1 MTTSVIRGGGLVGAV
16 CLVVVVALLCAGC
29 PTKVTPVTPT
39 PPSGIPQGEPIK
51 IGAIL
56 SVTGAA
62 GAPLG
67 TPEKNTAQ
75 MVVDLINQNGGLKGR
90 PVTLIVED
98 DQSDSTLAATAAKK
112 LIESDK
118 VCAVIGPSLSGTTL
132 AIVDTFEKAQIPLI
146 SCAAS
151 VKITQPVK
159 KWVFSTAQPD
169 VIAVAKL
176 FAFMKTKNLKKI
188 GVIYDSNPFGKSGL
202 EALTKQA
209 AGAGMTIVGSES
221 FESKDTDMTTQL
233 TKIKGASPD
242 AIVCWGTNPGPAIVA
257 KNVKTLKLTM
267 PLFMSHGV
275 SNQKFIELAGPAAD
289 GVIFPSGRIL
299 VASLL
304 PETDKQKPVL
314 GEFAKAYTDK
324 YKLPPDHFGGHAW
337 DAMRL
342 LQKVIQENGAEPA
355 KIREGLEGVKN
366 FIGISGVFSLSP
378 TDHNGLTQDAF
389 VMVTVKQGK
398 WALAE

>member
-1 MTTSVIRGGGLVGAV
+1 MFTSASRGGVLVLGLLIVAV
-16 CLVVVVALLCAGC
+16 LLAGC
-29 PTKVTPVTPT
+29 PAKITPVTPT
-39 PPSGIPQGEPIK
+39 PPGGGTPTGLPIK
-51 IGAIL
+51 IGAIF

-75 MVVDLINQNGGLKGR
+75 MVVDLINAQGGIKGR
-90 PVTLIVED
+90 PIELIVED
-98 DQSDSTLAATAAKK
+98 DQSDNTIAATAAKK
-112 LIESDK
+112 LIETDK
-118 VCAVIGPSLSGTTL
+118 VVAVIGPSLSPTTL
-132 AIVDTFEKAQIPLI
+132 AIAETFEKAQIPLV

-176 FAFMKTKNLKKI
+176 YGYMKTKNLHKL
-188 GVIYDSNPFGKSGL
+188 GVIYDSSAYGKSGL
-202 EALTKQA
+202 DALQKQA
-209 AGAGMTIVGSES
+209 AGAGMQVVASES
-221 FESKDTDMTTQL
+221 YESKDTDMTTQL
-233 TKIKGASPD
+233 TKIKGAGPE
-242 AIVCWGTNPGPAIVA
+242 ALICWGTGTAPEIVA
-257 KNVKTLKLTM
+257 KNIKTLKLTM

-289 GVIFPSGRIL
+289 GVVFPSGRIL

-337 DAMRL
+337 DAMRM
-342 LQKVIQENGAEPA
+342 LQKVLNEGTDTPA
-355 KIREGLEGVKN
+355 KIRDGLEGIKG
-366 FIGISGVFSLSP
+366 FIGISGVFNLSA